1 MTSMPAG
8 AVVNDRSVPP
18 ALKRYLRDEEPRL
31 VRPKRLFYPL
41 LSEPGRGHLANPLGR
56 LRRGPPHPP
65 RPPEKLANPAPRSP
79 AIPPPPPPGR
89 RTPPPRPRPCPP

>member
-31 VRPKRLFYPL
+31 VRAKRLFYPL

-56 LRRGPPHPP
+56 LRRAAPPAP
-65 RPPEKLANPAPRSP
+65 RPPAARATRAHLFPAVL
-79 AIPPPPPPGR
+79 PPPLPALGARRPGVLPP
-89 RTPPPRPRPCPP
+89 